1 MMEAVAMKEKIRSHV
16 EQLFVN
22 APKTG
27 RAYELKE
34 ELIAN
39 LVDRFEDLTS
49 QGRDEQ
55 QAYNIVIAGIGDV
68 DELIRGLSNESQTN
82 SENIER
88 RRQKSAILTSSAIG
102 IYIISIIFP
111 IIFESVAGV
120 VMMFI
125 CWATA
130 TMLLVYNSMSKP
142 KYVKKDET
150 LVEEFKEWKNKKSK
164 KNALESSMIKLVWA
178 TATITFFIF
187 GFFFNAFSPG
197 WLVFILAAVISQI
210 IKLSFAYKGGE

>member
-1 MMEAVAMKEKIRSHV
+1 MKEKIRSHV

>member
-1 MMEAVAMKEKIRSHV
+1 MKEKIRAHV

-55 QAYNIVIAGIGDV
+55 QAYSIVIAGIGDV
-68 DELIRGLSNESQTN
+68 DELIRGLSNENQFN

-88 RRQKSAILTSSAIG
+88 RTQKSAIMTSSAIG

-111 IIFESVAGV
+111 ILFESTLGV
-120 VMMFI
+120 VMMFV
-125 CWATA
+125 CWAAA
-130 TMLLVYNSMSKP
+130 TTLLVYSSMNKP

-164 KNALESSMIKLVWA
+164 KNALESSIIKLVWA
-178 TATITFFIF
+178 TATITFFIL

-197 WLVFILAAVISQI
+197 WLVFLLAAVISQI